1 MNLLHQICDLATD
14 SSAKLSDVLRKAK
27 VLAARLGNQAF
38 KQWVDWEL
46 NGYKSSDELPP
57 YRKIR
62 VASYGN
68 FSGPF
73 DSGLSGAP
81 IPIGCLPEK
90 FREFSTTMQLVDAV
104 SYYEDLVSTSV
115 ADAKNEIRAS
125 WPADLVALVGGQI
138 YVDMNC
144 ISAWRSVPRGAI
156 VALVDTVRNRILD
169 FVLEMEAAAPDAG
182 EAKPG
187 TKPVADAKVG
197 QIFNT
202 HVMSGN
208 TVVGGTVT
216 NVQQTRVAEGDLS
229 SLKTHLLSFGV
240 ERNDVRAL
248 EKAIKGDPRPKESGK
263 FGGGVSAWIGRM
275 VAKAASG
282 AWSISTKAAA
292 DVLSRLLCSYYG
304 LS

>member
-1 MNLLHQICDLATD
+1 MILLHEIRDLATD
-14 SSAKLSDVLRKAK
+14 SSARLSDVLRKAK

-38 KQWVDWEL
+38 KQWVDREL
-46 NGYKSSDELPP
+46 NGYKPNDELPP

-81 IPIGCLPEK
+81 IPTGCLPEK

-125 WPADLVALVGGQI
+125 WPADLIGLVGGQI

-182 EAKPG
+182 EAKPD

-202 HVMSGN
+202 HVMSGT

-216 NVQQTRVAEGDLS
+216 HVPQTAVAAGDLS
-229 SLKTHLLSFGV
+229 SLKTHLLSLGV
-240 ERNDVRAL
+240 ERNDLRAL

-263 FGGGVSAWIGRM
+263 FGRGVSAWMGRM

-282 AWSISTKAAA
+282 VWSISTKAAA
-292 DVLSRLLCSYYG
+292 ACCARTTG
-304 LS
+304 

>member
-1 MNLLHQICDLATD
+1 MNLLHQIRDLATD

-27 VLAARLGNQAF
+27 VLAVRLGNQAF
-38 KQWVDWEL
+38 KQWVDREL
-46 NGYKSSDELPP
+46 NGYQSSDELPA
-57 YRKIR
+57 YRTIR

-81 IPIGCLPEK
+81 IPTGCLPEK

-187 TKPVADAKVG
+187 TKPVADEKVG
-197 QIFNT
+197 EIFNT
-202 HVMSGN
+202 YVVSGN
-208 TVVGGTVT
+208 TVVGGTVAH
-216 NVQQTRVAEGDLS
+216 VQQTQVAKGDLS
-229 SLKTHLLSFGV
+229 SLKTHLLSLGV
-240 ERNDVRAL
+240 ERNDLRAL
-248 EKAIKGDPRPKESGK
+248 EKAIKGDPRPKEPGK
-263 FGGGVSAWIGRM
+263 FGKGVSAWIGRM

-282 AWSISTKAAA
+282 AWSIPTRAAA
-292 DVLSRLLCSYYG
+292 DVLSRLLYSYYG